1 MNENHPVCVSL
12 LSRLKFLREQYRQ
25 HPSERNRYRLVRH
38 EQLIA
43 LWAPGV
49 KVQP

>member
-1 MNENHPVCVSL
+1 MNENHPVYVSL
-12 LSRLKFLREQYRQ
+12 LSRLKSLREQYRQ

-43 LWAPGV
+43 QWAPE
-49 KVQP
+49 VQVPL